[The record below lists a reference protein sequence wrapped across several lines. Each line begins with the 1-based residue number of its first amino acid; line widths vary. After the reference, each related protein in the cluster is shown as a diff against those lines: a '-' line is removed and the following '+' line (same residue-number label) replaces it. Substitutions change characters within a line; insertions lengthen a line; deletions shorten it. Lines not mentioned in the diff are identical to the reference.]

1 MALKQGR
8 QPEIRFDLA
17 GPMGLQGVSFVP
29 KVVTFQKEAISG
41 TSEEDFW
48 AAPAGVFIAQAF
60 IRADVAL
67 DGSGTVELGTD
78 GNADALIDATD
89 FDPTTLDNSAS
100 NIGSATAV
108 GAIGLYLAAGDNI
121 RLTVGGTPTVGAVS
135 GCIIYFEMEAMVD
148 RGVHFTLAT
157 D

>member
-17 GPMGLQGVSFVP
+17 GPMGLEGVSFVP
-29 KVVTFQKEAISG
+29 KVVTFQKEDISG
-41 TSEEDFW
+41 TSEDDFW
-48 AAPAGVFIAQAF
+48 AAPAGVFVTQAF
-60 IRADVAL
+60 VRADVAL

-89 FDPTTLDNSAS
+89 FDPTTINNSAT
-100 NIGSATAV
+100 NLGSATAA
-108 GAIGLYLAAGDNI
+108 GAIGLYLAAGDLI

-135 GCIIYFEMEAMVD
+135 GCIVYFEMEAMIA
-148 RGVHFTLAT
+148 RGVHFPLP
-157 D
+157 